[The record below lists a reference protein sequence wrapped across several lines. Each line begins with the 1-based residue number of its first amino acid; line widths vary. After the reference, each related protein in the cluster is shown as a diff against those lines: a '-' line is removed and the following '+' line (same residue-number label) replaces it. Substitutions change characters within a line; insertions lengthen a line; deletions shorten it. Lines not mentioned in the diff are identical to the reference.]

1 MNEVDNQNLSNQVR
15 KKLLF
20 SLGFNYVRVSDS
32 ILENGNAV
40 LTF

>member
-15 KKLLF
+15 KQLLF
-20 SLGFNYVRVSDS
+20 SRGFNYARALDS
-32 ILENGNAV
+32 ILSTGNAV